1 MRSDNQLAFF
11 KKFHQNSKYHFISNY
26 IFLFVNIKN
35 IRYNIIKKYETRMC
49 LSIFLI
55 IIYLIIIIFNIYNS
69 IYLSNKLKIADD
81 PENGG
86 KGQNM

>member
-1 MRSDNQLAFF
+1 
-11 KKFHQNSKYHFISNY
+11 
-26 IFLFVNIKN
+26 
-35 IRYNIIKKYETRMC
+35 MC

-86 KGQNM
+86 KDQNYVDTIWRCAFKTIYHSGIWPFSYFSAKCNMYYFMRYF